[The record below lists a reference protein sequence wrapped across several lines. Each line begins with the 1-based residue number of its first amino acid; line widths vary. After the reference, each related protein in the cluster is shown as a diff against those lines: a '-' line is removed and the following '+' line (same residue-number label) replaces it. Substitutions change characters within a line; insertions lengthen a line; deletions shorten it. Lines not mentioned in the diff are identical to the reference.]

1 MMAPY
6 TRTEKAFAEKKIS
19 RECHT
24 CLLIQTRVGVE
35 GWRGGGRTS
44 QVVLVCLREIRGLR
58 NKREARRYFADSA
71 QAAGTDVLPMKHD
84 VI

>member
-1 MMAPY
+1 MMA
-6 TRTEKAFAEKKIS
+6 RTPGRKRLLQKKIS

-24 CLLIQTRVGVE
+24 CLLIQTRIVVE

-71 QAAGTDVLPMKHD
+71 QTAGTDVLPMKHD